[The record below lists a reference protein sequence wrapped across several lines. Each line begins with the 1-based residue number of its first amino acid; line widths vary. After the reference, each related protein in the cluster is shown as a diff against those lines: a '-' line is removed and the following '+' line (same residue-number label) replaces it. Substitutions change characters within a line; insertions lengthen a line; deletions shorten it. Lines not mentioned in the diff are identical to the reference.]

1 MARADWQHC
10 ESILRQ
16 GSRSFYTAGRLLPL
30 PIRQALAPLYA
41 FCRYADDVIDEHP
54 ADENTVAL
62 LERRLDR
69 LYAGRPESDP
79 VDRAFALVIA
89 QYAIPRAIPQAL
101 LEGFRWEVSGRE
113 YETLDDVE
121 AYAARVAGTVG
132 AMVTLILGRRDAE
145 TLARAVDLGV
155 AMQLTNIA
163 RDVGEDARRGRLYL
177 PREWMRDAEVDPAT
191 WMEDPRF
198 NPGLGSVVSRLLERA
213 DFLYRRADDGIARLP
228 EGTRVGIRAARLIYA
243 AIGGRIAN
251 AGYDSVTSR
260 AHTPLSQKLAL
271 AARALPARW
280 WKAGDHRRDGICTA
294 PEAQFLVEAVTSTPV
309 VLPSS
314 PARPIHLPARA
325 TREARVESALRV
337 ALGRLTAAGCP
348 PKLALAL
355 RDALFPA
362 GHRLRPTLCHAVAD
376 ALGEDEPQLLDATAV
391 ALEMLHCA
399 SLIQDDLPAFDDARE
414 RRGRPALHAAH
425 GEALAILAS
434 DALILGAINSVAM
447 VAHLRPE
454 RTGRLIALL
463 SAAAGAPRGLVAGQA
478 WESEPQI
485 DLGRYHEAKTG
496 ALFEASTMAAALAC
510 GHEPEPWRAL
520 GHHLGLAY
528 QTADDLKDA
537 TGPDEEDAT
546 LGRPNAA
553 LELGHEHA
561 RARLKRQSRLAMR
574 AIPAVNGAARLRR
587 TVEQM
592 LAMFEAVGS
601 VPSPQRHLARS
612 GAE

>member
-16 GSRSFYTAGRLLPL
+16 GSRSFYTAGRLLPI

-41 FCRYADDVIDEHP
+41 FCRYADDAIDEQP
-54 ADENTVAL
+54 ADDSTVTD

-69 LYAGRPESDP
+69 IYSGRPDPDP

-89 QYAIPRAIPQAL
+89 QYAIPRALPQAL
-101 LEGFRWEVSGRE
+101 LEGFRWEVSGRA

-177 PREWMRDAEVDPAT
+177 PLEWMREAGVDPAT
-191 WMEDPRF
+191 WLADPRF
-198 NPGLGSVVSRLLERA
+198 HSGIGKVVSRLLERA

-243 AIGGRIAN
+243 AIGGRIAD
-251 AGYDSVTSR
+251 AGFDSVTSR
-260 AHTPLSQKLAL
+260 AHTSLLQKLIL

-280 WKAGDHRRDGICTA
+280 WKVRNHRRDGLCTA
-294 PEAQFLVEAVTSTPV
+294 PEAQFLVEAVTSTPE
-309 VLPSS
+309 VLPTA
-314 PARPIHLPARA
+314 PVRPIHLPARVA
-325 TREARVESALRV
+325 RGARVEAALRV
-337 ALGRLTAAGCP
+337 ALGQLTGAGCP
-348 PKLALAL
+348 PKLAHAL

-399 SLIQDDLPAFDDARE
+399 SLIQDDLPAFDDAQE
-414 RRGRPALHAAH
+414 RRGRPALHAVH
-425 GEALAILAS
+425 GEAVAILAS
-434 DALILGAINSVAM
+434 DALILGALNSVAM

-478 WESEPQI
+478 WESERKI
-485 DLGRYHEAKTG
+485 DLSRYHEAKTG

-520 GHHLGLAY
+520 GRHLGLAY

-537 TGPDEEDAT
+537 ASPDEEDAS

-553 LELGHEHA
+553 LELGHAQA
-561 RARLKRQSRLAMR
+561 RARLRRQSRLAMR
-574 AIPAVNGAARLRR
+574 AIPAFEGAGRLRR
-587 TVEQM
+587 AVEEM
-592 LAMFEAVGS
+592 IIKFEAVGS
-601 VPSPQRHLARS
+601 APATKQHSARR
-612 GAE
+612 GAV